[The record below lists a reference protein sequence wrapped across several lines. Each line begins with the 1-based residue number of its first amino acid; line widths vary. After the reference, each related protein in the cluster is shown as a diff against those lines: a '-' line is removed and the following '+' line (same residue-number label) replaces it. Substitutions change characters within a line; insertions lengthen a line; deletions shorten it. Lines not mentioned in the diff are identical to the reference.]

1 MKTFSL
7 AALLICTF
15 RERLTGDP
23 AMDIDS
29 ASIESWR
36 PPFSDEPLT
45 DAKRREIL
53 DNICRAA
60 ERLGIT
66 YVIRLARAIGSGN
79 LMALLRQSS
88 GGCPFS
94 THDIGTETCS
104 ARRSRYLRLQK
115 GRALLCD
122 ERLFLI
128 VAHSNNFVGPE
139 CGARFFQLI
148 NGIEG

>member
-1 MKTFSL
+1 MIVVLHRPAMAHFRRLWFGHGAKSDTGVIVKFKGL
-7 AALLICTF
+7 HEIEYREGKRKLIAF

-66 YVIRLARAIGSGN
+66 YVIR
-79 LMALLRQSS
+79 
-88 GGCPFS
+88 
-94 THDIGTETCS
+94 
-104 ARRSRYLRLQK
+104 
-115 GRALLCD
+115 
-122 ERLFLI
+122 
-128 VAHSNNFVGPE
+128 
-139 CGARFFQLI
+139 
-148 NGIEG
+148 